1 MFFLIK
7 IYSYFN
13 DNKIII
19 DNQQEI
25 DFNLKIKQ
33 KGSNLLINK
42 HVQKIKIF
50 KLIVNLWPEHVYIE
64 ELIINDRKA
73 SIKGFTTDLNKLNE
87 IKLNNQEKIIIQ
99 SIDSTHLGWGYL
111 CDIWFFSS

>member
-1 MFFLIK
+1 MFIK

-13 DNKIII
+13 EHKILI
-19 DNQQEI
+19 DNQKEI

-33 KGSNLLINK
+33 KRSRLLVNN
-42 HVQKIKIF
+42 HLQKIKTF
-50 KLIVNLWPEHVYIE
+50 KWIVNVWPEHVYIE

-73 SIKGFTTDLNKLNE
+73 SIKGFTTDLNELNQ

-99 SIDSTHLGWGYL
+99 SINSTHSGWNYL